1 MPLETDATPI
11 WLAARRRYEPLPDR
25 GRFVEKSLLSVLES
39 LAAFRERPGHGLR
52 REGLNP
58 ALKLIA
64 LLAVVLMAS
73 LARSVLFL
81 EAVGAL
87 ELGCLCLLPPR
98 DIARTLRKAL
108 AAAAFALVILLPS
121 FLWGRGAWTLVLCA
135 KVLLA
140 VLAAA
145 LFSAAT
151 SWPSVAAAFAS
162 LRAPD
167 LFVMTLDMTV
177 KYITLLGGLLLDML
191 CALKLRSVG
200 RDERKGDSLA
210 AIAGTVFLKSREA
223 AEEQYAAMECRGFTG
238 TYRVS
243 RRSGFRFPDAALA
256 ALLAALTAGFFSFGL
271 GQ

>member
-1 MPLETDATPI
+1 MPLETDATPA
-11 WLAARRRYEPLPDR
+11 WLVERQRYEPRADR
-25 GRFVEKSLLSVLES
+25 GRFIEKSLLSVLGA
-39 LAAFRERPGHGLR
+39 LAAFRERPGAGVAR
-52 REGLNP
+52 DSLNP
-58 ALKLIA
+58 ALKLVA
-64 LLAVVLMAS
+64 LLAVVLMVS
-73 LARSVLFL
+73 LSRSVLFI
-81 EAVGAL
+81 EAAAAI
-87 ELGCLCLLPPR
+87 ELGCLCFLTPR

-108 AAAAFALVILLPS
+108 AAAAFALVILLPA

-145 LFSAAT
+145 LFSATT

-177 KYITLLGGLLLDML
+177 KYISLLGGILLDML
-191 CALKLRSVG
+191 YALKLRSVG
-200 RDERKGDSLA
+200 RGERKADSLA

-243 RRSGFRFPDAALA
+243 RRRGLGLRDAAFAALVLALA
-256 ALLAALTAGFFSFGL
+256 AAFIAFGAGL
-271 GQ
+271 